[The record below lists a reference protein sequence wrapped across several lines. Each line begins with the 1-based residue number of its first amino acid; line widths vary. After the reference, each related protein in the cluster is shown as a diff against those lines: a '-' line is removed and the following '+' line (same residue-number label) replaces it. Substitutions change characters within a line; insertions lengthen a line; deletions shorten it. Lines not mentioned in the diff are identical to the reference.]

1 MQANAHEPRF
11 SILSAT
17 KSEAVQDNPIL
28 VEVTRGALVES
39 CHRGAVAIADADGRV
54 LLALGD
60 IDRPTYPR
68 SAVKALQAIP
78 LIESGAAAA
87 FGLGQV
93 ELAIA
98 CASHSGEE
106 MHIDTVRTLL
116 AKAGLDEQQL
126 ACGAHWPMSE
136 RVSRDLTRAG
146 RVQAPSTTTAR
157 ASMPACW
164 RPRFTVDSI
173 PRLRAAGAR
182 RARRDQASHFRDL
195 RCNLR
200 AGARWA
206 SMAARCRRS
215 RFRSPR
221 SLPVLRDWP
230 VAGDFPAPGPK
241 QRKD

>member
-1 MQANAHEPRF
+1 M
-11 SILSAT
+11 
-17 KSEAVQDNPIL
+17 
-28 VEVTRGALVES
+28 ES

-136 RVSRDLTRAG
+136 RVSRDLTRG
-146 RVQAPSTTTAR
+146 QSQAPSTTTAR

-164 RPRFTVDSI
+164 RPRFTVTRST
-173 PRLRAAGAR
+173 RLRAAGAR
-182 RARRDQASHFRDL
+182 RARSQASHFRGL

-200 AGARWA
+200 AGRDGHRWLLGA
-206 SMAARCRRS
+206 DVRVATALATVC
-215 RFRSPR
+215 
-221 SLPVLRDWP
+221 DWP
-230 VAGDFPAPGPK
+230 WQDFPAPGPAA
-241 QRKD
+241 QRLMRAAWPWRILWWGKGASTAWSCASSAMLLF